1 MITPDLLAAFL
12 TLTFLEIVLGIDN
25 IIFISIL
32 ANRFP
37 EERQKKLIRIGLFLA
52 MIMRIMMLL
61 GINWLTQMKEP
72 LVKVNL
78 NWFSAQITLQ
88 SIILLAGGLFLLYKS
103 TLEIFHKVEDIETHS
118 TLKGTKTLSFSRA
131 LSQIVMI
138 DIVFSFDSILTAVGM
153 TNGIPYALW
162 IMIIA
167 VMVSI
172 VIMMA
177 FATPVSNYINK
188 HPSLQILGLS
198 FLLLIGFMLIAEA
211 AHLSHTNL
219 FGGTTGRIP
228 KGYLYFSIAFSLGVE
243 MLNMRIRK
251 RRTPKGQE

>member
-1 MITPDLLAAFL
+1 MITPDLLVAFF

-37 EERQKKLIRIGLFLA
+37 KEMQKKLIRIGLFLA
-52 MIMRIMMLL
+52 MFMRIIMLM
-61 GINWLTQMKEP
+61 GINWLIQMKAP
-72 LVKVNL
+72 LFEIDRS
-78 NWFSAQITLQ
+78 WFTSQISLQ
-88 SIILLAGGLFLLYKS
+88 SLILLAGGLFLLYKS
-103 TLEIFHKVEDIETHS
+103 THEIFQKVEDIES
-118 TLKGTKTLSFSRA
+118 QTLVKEGKPLSFSRA
-131 LSQIVMI
+131 LLQIVMI

-153 TNGIPYALW
+153 TSGISYALW

-167 VMVSI
+167 VVVSI
-172 VIMMA
+172 VIMMG

-211 AHLSHTNL
+211 AHLSNTKL
-219 FGGTTGRIP
+219 FGGSIGRIP

-243 MLNMRIRK
+243 MLNMRIRRGK
-251 RRTPKGQE
+251 KH